1 MTYPSDLSDEQWALV
16 SNYFIRKKRTALRKY
31 PIRELLNAVLYLT
44 KTGCQWRQLP
54 DNYPP
59 WETVYSFFR
68 REKKRGTWEVI
79 MDALVQKKE

>member
-16 SNYFIRKKRTALRKY
+16 SPYFIRKKRTALRKY
-31 PIRELLNAVLYLT
+31 PIRTLLNAVLYLT

-68 REKKRGTWEVI
+68 REKQRGTWEVI
-79 MDALVQKKE
+79 MDALVKKKE

>member
-16 SNYFIRKKRTALRKY
+16 SPYFIRKKRTALRKY

-44 KTGCQWRQLP
+44 KTGCQWRRLP

-59 WETVYSFFR
+59 WETVYSFF
-68 REKKRGTWEVI
+68 
-79 MDALVQKKE
+79 